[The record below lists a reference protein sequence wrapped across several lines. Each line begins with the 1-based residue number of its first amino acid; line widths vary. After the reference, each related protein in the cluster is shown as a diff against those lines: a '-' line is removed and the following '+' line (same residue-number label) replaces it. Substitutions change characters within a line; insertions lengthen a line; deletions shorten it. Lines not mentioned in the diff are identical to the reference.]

1 MKSDF
6 DLSGLPSLL
15 ERQLSGFFPVSEDEI
30 SLIKKAMPAVLGR
43 VEHCLANVDNK
54 YFRRDGEAFFSP
66 FHSGQWLIFLCYMT
80 NTLSSDSNMDLRLRK
95 TIADKVYYLNKIM
108 HSVDI
113 YHEVELPSVFFMEHP
128 VGTVLGRARYSDGF
142 MAYQGCTVGGNK
154 GHYPT
159 LGRNFRMM
167 SGSKILGQPRGRQ
180 RNACRKHL
188 RQGYRHPVRRDCLR
202 FFAPPDSQVPVKNKR
217 LFKNAC

>member
-159 LGRNFRMM
+159 AW
-167 SGSKILGQPRGRQ
+167 P
-180 RNACRKHL
+180 
-188 RQGYRHPVRRDCLR
+188 
-202 FFAPPDSQVPVKNKR
+202 
-217 LFKNAC
+217 